1 MFCVVQS
8 LVIRFLLS
16 CLRPP
21 SVVTSFGHFSY
32 ALVFYQVSLVE
43 PWFVVSPK
51 IPCWIY
57 FSFCCL
63 NISLKTPEVVL
74 QLLVGGTRRF
84 FFFFYNKRY
93 LEFTCPAMVH
103 VGFYIIYFVIKRCH
117 ITPLLLHNGQF
128 STPSFFHCLQ
138 AGRFI
143 RFPHYCLQKDP
154 NRRDLIIY
162 LVKD

>member
-32 ALVFYQVSLVE
+32 ALVFYQVSLVD

-51 IPCWIY
+51 IPCRIY

-63 NISLKTPEVVL
+63 NISLKTERWCYNFWSVVH
-74 QLLVGGTRRF
+74 GAF

-103 VGFYIIYFVIKRCH
+103 VGFYIIHFVIKRCH
-117 ITPLLLHNGQF
+117 ITPLLLYNGQF
-128 STPSFFHCLQ
+128 STPSFFHCHQ

-143 RFPHYCLQKDP
+143 RFPHYCLQKGP
-154 NRRDLIIY
+154 NRRDLISY